1 MAEYLFIGAPT
12 ESGAS
17 KSSTFKTLRDRTT
30 PALADVFE
38 LKAPEGLKVGT
49 QDILVS
55 VVEEMH
61 KIDTMAEQVQP
72 HLVCS
77 CVIRT
82 A

>member
-38 LKAPEGLKVGT
+38 LKAPEPELKVGT
-49 QDILVS
+49 QDVLVS

-72 HLVCS
+72 QLVCS
-77 CVIRT
+77 
-82 A
+82 